1 MPLFHS
7 YTSHHCTVSYHHIVL
22 NTKSPTPLFI
32 YTRRTLIFRILHSW
46 KTYNSCFTRRSIR
59 QNRRASIF
67 SFSQRWKTLF
77 FLFRAERHLFL
88 YFPTDDRY
96 NLAFLHAITYVCII
110 IHHIFLLD
118 NQRASPTP
126 PRYCWCRTACC
137 VKYVKWGGGGYQI
150 LSGLHIYGTFTVRT
164 VCNLCHI
171 YSAFYN
177 VTNLCT
183 VRRVPNLWL
192 AKCTVRKMYLFHGR
206 YKVSY
211 LPDLLPIYNA

>member
-1 MPLFHS
+1 MYYVWLTKSPHFEQKIATPFLYSICTFKTTQTRTIHTQKGITQIHFVMYIYILYNNAEKGLPLFHS

-32 YTRRTLIFRILHSW
+32 YTQRTLIFRILHSW

-77 FLFRAERHLFL
+77 FLFTAERHLFL

-110 IHHIFLLD
+110 IHHIF
-118 NQRASPTP
+118 
-126 PRYCWCRTACC
+126 C
-137 VKYVKWGGGGYQI
+137 
-150 LSGLHIYGTFTVRT
+150 
-164 VCNLCHI
+164 
-171 YSAFYN
+171 
-177 VTNLCT
+177 
-183 VRRVPNLWL
+183 
-192 AKCTVRKMYLFHGR
+192 
-206 YKVSY
+206 
-211 LPDLLPIYNA
+211 

>member
-1 MPLFHS
+1 MPNLHTLSRKLPRLFCTAFAHSKPHKPAPSIPRKASHKSILLCIYILYNNAEKGLPLFHS

-32 YTRRTLIFRILHSW
+32 YTQRTLIFRILHSW

-77 FLFRAERHLFL
+77 FFTAERHLFL

-110 IHHIFLLD
+110 IHHIF
-118 NQRASPTP
+118 
-126 PRYCWCRTACC
+126 C
-137 VKYVKWGGGGYQI
+137 
-150 LSGLHIYGTFTVRT
+150 
-164 VCNLCHI
+164 
-171 YSAFYN
+171 
-177 VTNLCT
+177 
-183 VRRVPNLWL
+183 
-192 AKCTVRKMYLFHGR
+192 
-206 YKVSY
+206 
-211 LPDLLPIYNA
+211 